1 MLSPD
6 KPAAGLPRFLR
17 EVVVLPNKFGLSDT
31 AERKM
36 PEHIVDQ
43 IENAPSNNMS
53 FDRADIVVVWVRL
66 DPEKPSWQ

>member
-6 KPAAGLPRFLR
+6 SPAAGVPRFLR
-17 EVVVLPNKFGLSDT
+17 DVVVLPNKFGLSDT

-43 IENAPSNNMS
+43 IENAPSKNMS
-53 FDRADIVVVWVRL
+53 FDRADIIVVWVRL
-66 DPEKPSWQ
+66 DPEKPS

>member
-17 EVVVLPNKFGLSDT
+17 EVVVLRNKFGLSDP

-43 IENAPSNNMS
+43 IKNAPSKNMS

-66 DPEKPSWQ
+66 DPEKPS

>member
-66 DPEKPSWQ
+66 DPEKPS

>member
-17 EVVVLPNKFGLSDT
+17 DVVVLPNKFGLSDT
-31 AERKM
+31 AERKL

-43 IENAPSNNMS
+43 VENAPSKNMS
-53 FDRADIVVVWVRL
+53 FDRYAIL
-66 DPEKPSWQ
+66 PETEKPS

>member
-6 KPAAGLPRFLR
+6 KPAAGLSRFLR

-66 DPEKPSWQ
+66 DPEKPS